1 MYFLCNCI
9 FLCRL
14 MYFLCNC
21 IFLGRLMYFLC
32 NCIFLNRL
40 MYFLCN
46 CIFLG
51 CLMYFLCNCFFNNTW
66 QVSAALAWLPEGCP
80 EPGSRQCHG
89 LQSCRSSCFWWWS
102 FVHLSLNATGQPPQ
116 QYWKSALIPNPFKL
130 CKPVLSQTWRQT
142 HVKTN
147 IFQQLLPTKNP
158 RNVVIKEPH
167 HKIQILQ
174 PECVAHRFNGH
185 DAFDASCLSSFMS
198 KAHFD
203 IAWKT
208 TFGPIS
214 NDKDN

>member
-1 MYFLCNCI
+1 MTSRRLSRARFKTVSWASKLSKFMFLVMVVCD
-9 FLCRL
+9 
-14 MYFLCNC
+14 
-21 IFLGRLMYFLC
+21 
-32 NCIFLNRL
+32 
-40 MYFLCN
+40 
-46 CIFLG
+46 
-51 CLMYFLCNCFFNNTW
+51 
-66 QVSAALAWLPEGCP
+66 
-80 EPGSRQCHG
+80 
-89 LQSCRSSCFWWWS
+89 
-102 FVHLSLNATGQPPQ
+102 LSLNATGQPPQ

-142 HVKTN
+142 HVKTK

-185 DAFDASCLSSFMS
+185 DAFDTSCLSSFMS

-214 NDKDN
+214 NDKDNWLKKQSLL